1 MFKDLVKK
9 TRSIRRFDN
18 RHKISDEIIYDIIDT
33 ARLTPSAANRQPV
46 KFFISN
52 NQELNDKIFPCIG
65 WAGYLQDWVG
75 PKPEERPSS
84 YIVLFTEMQFAP
96 HLNVD
101 PGIIAQTIMLAA
113 AEKDLGACMIAS
125 INKNKL
131 KKIIKLPLEFE
142 ILLVIALGKP
152 AETVVLEEVD
162 ETGSI
167 KYWRD
172 DKGIHHVPK
181 RKLEDLIYKYKK

>member
-9 TRSIRRFDN
+9 ARSVRRFINDY
-18 RHKISDEIIYDIIDT
+18 RIEDEVIYDILDT

-52 NQELNDKIFPCIG
+52 NQDLNNKIFPCVG

-75 PKPEERPSS
+75 PEPEERPSA
-84 YIVLFTEMQFAP
+84 YIILFTEMQFAP
-96 HLNVD
+96 HLSID

-113 AEKDLGACMIAS
+113 AEKELGSCMIAS
-125 INKNKL
+125 VNKNKL
-131 KKIIKLPLEFE
+131 KKIVHLPLEYE
-142 ILLVIALGKP
+142 ILLVMALGKP
-152 AETVVLEEVD
+152 NETVVLEEVD

-181 RKLEDLIYKYKK
+181 RKLDDLIFKYKK